1 MEPKPLPVVVAEA
14 VAAAESL
21 GAILAAL
28 QARLGGPPLDP
39 AVRDGVDSVL
49 AAMGISDSLHA
60 APPQQASMF
69 LDLGRAVAALVYDF
83 VSHPSRAPGWSFDD
97 PTVLGGMGAASA
109 SFAQAFDA
117 IVPSLPGLESLRSPG
132 GRFLDVGVG
141 VGALAFGA
149 AQTWPSV
156 HVTGIDIWGPSLVE
170 ARRRV
175 EEAGLG
181 DRIEIREQPV
191 QDLDD
196 VGVFDLAWFPGPFIP
211 PDVVQAGINAV
222 ARSVKPGGWVVY
234 SGFNG
239 PGPLGQATA
248 DLRAIRFG
256 GRAFSEAG
264 SVALLESAGLQ
275 DARVLPPMTWLP
287 GRLTV
292 ARKPEQPPQ

>member
-1 MEPKPLPVVVAEA
+1 MQPKPLPVVVAEA

-21 GAILAAL
+21 GAIIAAL
-28 QARLGGPPLDP
+28 QARLGGQPLDP
-39 AVRDGVDSVL
+39 AVRAGVDSVL
-49 AAMGISDSLHA
+49 AAMGVSESLST
-60 APPQQASMF
+60 APAQQASML

-83 VSHPSRAPGWSFDD
+83 ASDPSRPPGWSYDD
-97 PTVLGGMGAASA
+97 AAVLGGMGSASA

-117 IVPSLPGLESLRSPG
+117 VIPSLPGLESLRSPG

-149 AQTWPSV
+149 ARAWPSV

-170 ARRRV
+170 AQRRV
-175 EEAGLG
+175 ADAGLG
-181 DRIEIREQPV
+181 DRIEIREQAV
-191 QDLDD
+191 QELHD
-196 VGVFDLAWFPGPFIP
+196 VDAFDLAWFPGPFIP
-211 PDVVQAGINAV
+211 EEVEQAGIDAV
-222 ARSVKPGGWVVY
+222 VRSVKPGGWVVY

-239 PGPLGQATA
+239 PGPVGQATA

-264 SVALLESAGLQ
+264 SVALLEAAGLR
-275 DARVLPPMTWLP
+275 DAQVLPPMTWLP

-292 ARKPEQPPQ
+292 ARKPL